1 MIYVVLIILSIIPL
15 LMFIEMGD
23 QQENNNQDNKG

>member
-23 QQENNNQDNKG
+23 QQENNNQDN